1 MKEKIASLLIIVIL
15 PLIIILGSFRLVLY
29 NNSFYYSEFE
39 KNLIYQKFDKETVN
53 SANKELLDYFQNKN
67 YLKSAFFNER
77 EKLHLKDVKGL
88 IENVILIFNSLVIIF
103 TSSLYY
109 LYYNNKEMIIKSLT
123 ISSIASI
130 IIFIIFGILFLFNFS
145 EVFLKFHY
153 LVFSNN
159 LWQLNPETDNLIIMF
174 PETFFYNF
182 LKRLLIV
189 SLIFLIILLL
199 LLVTKNLYI
208 ARKV

>member
-1 MKEKIASLLIIVIL
+1 
-15 PLIIILGSFRLVLY
+15 LY
-29 NNSFYYSEFE
+29 SNSFYYSEFE
-39 KNLIYQKFDKETVN
+39 KNLVYQKFDKETVN

-77 EKLHLKDVKGL
+77 EKFHLKDVKQL
-88 IENVILIFNSLVIIF
+88 IETVILIFNSLVIIF
-103 TSSLYY
+103 TLSLYY
-109 LYYNNKEMIIKSLT
+109 LYYNNIAITKPLIM
-123 ISSIASI
+123 SSTASI
-130 IIFIIFGILFLFNFS
+130 LILIIFGILSLFNFS

-153 LVFSNN
+153 LTFSNN

-174 PETFFYNF
+174 PEIFFYNF

-189 SLIFLIILLL
+189 SLIFSIILLL